1 MVIRDS
7 IQRCVLILI
16 ADGFEETETVMWL
29 STLRQ
34 AGLCVKSVGL
44 TSGLVSGVHG
54 IWLMPDLAFAD
65 LEPWLTTTA
74 ISLVILP
81 GGKRSIARLEADPRV
96 HELLRQVVEQCGQ
109 IVTGP
114 EGLPLSRIAAT
125 WGSDRR
131 GADAAP
137 ASPLL
142 LHDPEKSPEVF
153 AQDLIRRLLQSPRV

>member
-1 MVIRDS
+1 
-7 IQRCVLILI
+7 
-16 ADGFEETETVMWL
+16 MWL

-54 IWLMPDLAFAD
+54 IRLMPDLAFAD
-65 LEPWLTTTA
+65 LESLLTTTA

-96 HELLRQVVEQCGQ
+96 HGLLRQVVGHCGQ

-114 EGLPLSRIAAT
+114 EGLSLSRIAAT
-125 WGSDRR
+125 CRSEAGGTD
-131 GADAAP
+131 P
-137 ASPLL
+137 AREPPLL
-142 LHDPEKSPEVF
+142 LHDLEKSPEVF
-153 AQDLIRRLLQSPRV
+153 AHDLIRRLLQPPRI